1 MPALTYREKAFSQS
15 GKPTLSSRSRS
26 NPGQLAEISGS
37 KIPVEPWQP
46 QWRAAHRGAG
56 KTLARPQAC
65 SWADLGHPTETFP
78 CLHPDTWSCSLSGR
92 TSQHPWGV
100 IMTGLRLHSGW
111 GGLEKF
117 SDEVKINPRHQLC
130 SPNVLWKVLEVVCHW
145 EHTQLYFLL
154 CSLKSKISGDWIVT
168 WSPKLP
174 FAYMSLFVFLW
185 LLCRQLHTSSDDV
198 SPSAHR
204 FLNTD

>member
-1 MPALTYREKAFSQS
+1 MVGWHEFGHEFEYSRS

-26 NPGQLAEISGS
+26 NPGQLAEISGN
-37 KIPVEPWQP
+37 KMPVEPRQP

-56 KTLARPQAC
+56 KMLSRPQAC

-92 TSQHPWGV
+92 TSQHPWGIIV
-100 IMTGLRLHSGW
+100 TGLRLHSGW

-130 SPNVLWKVLEVVCHW
+130 SPNVPWKVLDVLCVTENTHNSIFYSAASNPRSWETGLLLEVLSCLLPSCPF
-145 EHTQLYFLL
+145 LYFSDYYASNYTPAQMMLVHLL
-154 CSLKSKISGDWIVT
+154 TGS
-168 WSPKLP
+168 
-174 FAYMSLFVFLW
+174 
-185 LLCRQLHTSSDDV
+185 
-198 SPSAHR
+198 
-204 FLNTD
+204 

>member
-1 MPALTYREKAFSQS
+1 MAASVESCPQGSRQDIGKATGLFV
-15 GKPTLSSRSRS
+15 SRS
-26 NPGQLAEISGS
+26 
-37 KIPVEPWQP
+37 
-46 QWRAAHRGAG
+46 GASD
-56 KTLARPQAC
+56 R
-65 SWADLGHPTETFP
+65 DLSLPP
-78 CLHPDTWSCSLSGR
+78 PSLSGR
-92 TSQHPWGV
+92 TSQHPWGIIV
-100 IMTGLRLHSGW
+100 TGLRLHSGW

-130 SPNVLWKVLEVVCHW
+130 SPNVPWKVLEVVCHW

-174 FAYMSLFVFLW
+174 FAYMSIFVFLW
-185 LLCRQLHTSSDDV
+185 LLCRQLHTSSDGV